1 MKMLTF
7 QIRARPLNRLNL
19 KQGRRD
25 GSPVGERAFTLI
37 ELLVVV
43 TTVAL
48 LALTLLP
55 ALAASRVNS
64 KAYQCLENERRLT
77 TAWRMYAIDY
87 QDIVPAAFTLQ
98 NNFLRRPNWCTGLMD
113 WNPGN
118 PSNWDPRQD
127 IMKSPIWRY
136 VGGMHPYF
144 GARRLKAKC
153 LSPERC
159 SRVSAVIR

>member
-19 KQGRRD
+19 KQGRRE
-25 GSPVGERAFTLI
+25 GSPVGDRAFTLI

-98 NNFLRRPNWCTGLMD
+98 NNFLRRPNWCNGLMD

-118 PSNWDPRQD
+118 PSNSDPPQG

-136 VGGMHPYF
+136 VGG
-144 GARRLKAKC
+144 GASLFSGPPGEKKT
-153 LSPERC
+153 S
-159 SRVSAVIR
+159 